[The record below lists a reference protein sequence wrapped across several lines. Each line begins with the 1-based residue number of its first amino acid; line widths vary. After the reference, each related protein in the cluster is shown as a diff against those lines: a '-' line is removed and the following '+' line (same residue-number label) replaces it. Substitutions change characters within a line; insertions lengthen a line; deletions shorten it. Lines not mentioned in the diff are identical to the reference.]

1 MCYLIFVNNEFIFK
15 LGDGK
20 NGQRFSVNSLKFATN
35 KSDMENESNYTDRS
49 SAPLNVNAKKPGQ
62 KQDLNASGV

>member
-1 MCYLIFVNNEFIFK
+1 MNLFFK

-20 NGQRFSVNSLKFATN
+20 NGQRVSVNSLKFATN

-49 SAPLNVNAKKPGQ
+49 SAPLNVNATKPGQ
-62 KQDLNASGV
+62 KKDLNTSGV